1 MINNELRELFRE
13 SLDMSDWLCALC
25 NAEEYVTQHGIPV
38 VTYHWDI
45 PHTDV
50 VIALVVDGNVDCN
63 IYTSS
68 VKRGS
73 VVEYIVWRICNGV
86 AEILKVSDTLSNIHH
101 AYKCWKMFRDM
112 RVRELEGFSDWRCI
126 NVYR

>member
-13 SLDMSDWLCALC
+13 SLDMSDWLYSLC

-38 VTYHWDI
+38 VTYHWDV

-50 VIALVVDGNVDCN
+50 VIALGVAENVDYN
-63 IYTSS
+63 VYTSS

-73 VVEYIVWRICNGV
+73 VVEYIVWRVCGCVI
-86 AEILKVSDTLSNIHH
+86 EILKVSDTLSNIHH
-101 AYKCWKMFRDM
+101 AYECWKIFRDM
-112 RVRELEGFSDWRCI
+112 RIRELEGFT
-126 NVYR
+126 YT